1 MALSSLLSC
10 YLADTGQEVRIIKN
24 KHGKPSLE
32 GSDFVFNLTHS
43 GGCAVIGF
51 SRGVHLG
58 VDVELVRERESLFE
72 LMSRYFSDEE
82 RLWVLDGVGSD
93 DQSVASI
100 SLGGKRGLSKALVG
114 LTIDLASFSVRWLAG
129 SVLL

>member
-1 MALSSLLSC
+1 M
-10 YLADTGQEVRIIKN
+10 ADTGQKVRIIKN

-58 VDVELVRERESLFE
+58 VDVELVESE
-72 LMSRYFSDEE
+72 VIVRVD
-82 RLWVLDGVGSD
+82 
-93 DQSVASI
+93 VAVF
-100 SLGGKRGLSKALVG
+100 L
-114 LTIDLASFSVRWLAG
+114 
-129 SVLL
+129 